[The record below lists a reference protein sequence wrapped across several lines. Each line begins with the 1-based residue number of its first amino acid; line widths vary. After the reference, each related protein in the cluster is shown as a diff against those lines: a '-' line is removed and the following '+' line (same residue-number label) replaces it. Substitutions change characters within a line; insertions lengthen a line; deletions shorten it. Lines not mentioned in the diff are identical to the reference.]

1 MNTRTFFTLGE
12 YKQNY
17 EKLKTEFVE
26 AYEDNDEEEFLELQT
41 EWYQRCLE
49 NTKIE
54 YGILA
59 DGVGWDTVAMMTGE
73 NLVWEIDKKVRT
85 KEGGMN
91 KEVAANLNIS
101 FKKILKF
108 LKKKSD
114 SPLTKIGAEL
124 SAAQAMLY
132 HYILQEAK
140 LEPPFPDGGKEKA
153 LETLGLRY
161 GFSKDNLKKKYN
173 VIMRGGKRG
182 YSEDDAIKVRELIKN
197 NYPSAF
203 TIFQDITKHILI

>member
-1 MNTRTFFTLGE
+1 MNTETFFTLAE
-12 YKQNY
+12 YKSNF
-17 EKLKTEFVE
+17 ERMKENFVDS
-26 AYEDNDEEEFLELQT
+26 YIDNDEEEFIAIQT

-54 YGILA
+54 HGFLA
-59 DGVGWDTVAMMTGE
+59 DGVGWDTAAMLTGE
-73 NLVWEIDKKVRT
+73 NFVWEVDKKVRT
-85 KEGGMN
+85 KEGGIN
-91 KEVAANLNIS
+91 KEVASNLNIS

-108 LKKKSD
+108 LKKKSNT
-114 SPLTKIGAEL
+114 PLTKIGTEL

-153 LETLGLRY
+153 LETLGLHY

-182 YSEDDAIKVRELIKN
+182 YSEDDAKKVRDLIKN
-197 NYPSAF
+197 NYPAALPL
-203 TIFQDITKHILI
+203 FQDITKHILI